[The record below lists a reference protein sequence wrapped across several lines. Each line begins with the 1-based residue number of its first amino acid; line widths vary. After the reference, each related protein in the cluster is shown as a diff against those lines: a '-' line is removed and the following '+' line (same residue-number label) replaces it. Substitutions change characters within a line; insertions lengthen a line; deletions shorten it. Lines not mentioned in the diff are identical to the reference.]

1 MGRLQ
6 NGDWPDKKDS
16 RGKETTM
23 LDWLKEILGES
34 WTEEIDKKVSDE
46 IGKGFV
52 SRSDF
57 NTKNEELKT
66 AKATLK
72 ERDGQLE
79 ALKKTAGNTEEL
91 TKQIEQLQKDNAQKD
106 KDHAAALK
114 ALRIDAA
121 AERIGDCRTLRRK
134 AFPQITGSVFACAG
148 RSRRR
153 EPPGFPRQ
161 ASEQKRDLPQNSAFC
176 GRSPGVPPCL
186 RSSGLQGQ
194 GSHGFSGGTACAS
207 AMGICPWQ

>member
-1 MGRLQ
+1 
-6 NGDWPDKKDS
+6 
-16 RGKETTM
+16 M

-66 AKATLK
+66 ARTTLK

-79 ALKKTAGNTEEL
+79 QLKKSAGNTEEL
-91 TKQIEQLQKDNAQKD
+91 RSQIEQLQKDNAQKD

-121 AERIGDCRTLRRK
+121 VDLALTSAKAKNKTAARALLAEFLKTAELDEAGTVTGLDKAVEKLVKGEDSSFLFDDGVPAGFQGAKPGQRK
-134 AFPQITGSVFACAG
+134 DGLPGGSKF
-148 RSRRR
+148 
-153 EPPGFPRQ
+153 E
-161 ASEQKRDLPQNSAFC
+161 DLPLADKMAYANDH
-176 GRSPGVPPCL
+176 PGDAAV
-186 RSSGLQGQ
+186 
-194 GSHGFSGGTACAS
+194 TAWL
-207 AMGICPWQ
+207 GKQ